1 MLIFSSLWLQPLHSS
16 GFFDAA
22 PTICEVSTYCGI
34 LLRWCMLATTH
45 NSDDYDDTIINWNL
59 KKLANFDTPRT
70 NFEKFPNK
78 FTFCSEQILTFFS
91 NFDTPHWK
99 LKNDDSK
106 KKVDYCS
113 CTQLTIMSFYFVA
126 KRMWSEGI
134 YEDHIRSFRSRLF
147 CHSKSVNLRWRYP
160 TLGRT
165 RSGCVFVHCVRMYL
179 LVYCTVGVLCTYYD
193 YYD

>member
-1 MLIFSSLWLQPLHSS
+1 MICGFVQLFLHLHQSSRSCHSYALPTPHMLIFSSLWLQPLHSS

-22 PTICEVSTYCGI
+22 PTICEVSTYCCI

-91 NFDTPHWK
+91 FFDTSLNQLREEFGQL
-99 LKNDDSK
+99 LKQHQISGRLRKINIPMHR
-106 KKVDYCS
+106 
-113 CTQLTIMSFYFVA
+113 LT
-126 KRMWSEGI
+126 
-134 YEDHIRSFRSRLF
+134 L
-147 CHSKSVNLRWRYP
+147 P
-160 TLGRT
+160 
-165 RSGCVFVHCVRMYL
+165 
-179 LVYCTVGVLCTYYD
+179 
-193 YYD
+193 